1 MWSHISLNHISWN
14 ITGRGPWAFCI
25 MLSLTI
31 PRWCHA
37 PPRQIRAKNLTPKTL
52 DLNVK
57 TWYLHETSNMK
68 LYRWKWKINS
78 LFKRISEL
86 KYWFNSDKRLNFSL
100 DLAPYIPT
108 FKITPMIP
116 HYLTWSSNYVVCFI
130 WSASSLFRMMHDM
143 LTHSG
148 NWCWQSA
155 VLPGWQSNLA
165 FVPKM
170 THRGP
175 TAWLSVPTSELALLA
190 KYGTRTQHW
199 TGHNIRTKTTKLYK

>member
-1 MWSHISLNHISWN
+1 MESYFSQPHFLKHNW
-14 ITGRGPWAFCI
+14 GRP
-25 MLSLTI
+25 LSFLYYAVTHN
-31 PRWCHA
+31 PTLMPH

-57 TWYLHETSNMK
+57 TWYLHKTSNMK

-165 FVPKM
+165 FLPKM

-175 TAWLSVPTSELALLA
+175 TAWLSVPTSESALLA